1 MTTFGQS
8 ELVTL
13 PVTRIFRLPLSK
25 GVFGKQLEG
34 LILGNGMGYL
44 GTPTPSKTD
53 EFSEKFQTAFD
64 LRPSYVFGRNIA
76 DFGEWK
82 VCVIS

>member
-1 MTTFGQS
+1 MAMNVVVGKIGLLLWLALSDPEPFFSQNFQSEHTKTKFIYMTTFGQS

-34 LILGNGMGYL
+34 LILGNGMG
-44 GTPTPSKTD
+44 
-53 EFSEKFQTAFD
+53 
-64 LRPSYVFGRNIA
+64 
-76 DFGEWK
+76 
-82 VCVIS
+82 

>member
-34 LILGNGMGYL
+34 LILGNGMG
-44 GTPTPSKTD
+44 
-53 EFSEKFQTAFD
+53 
-64 LRPSYVFGRNIA
+64 
-76 DFGEWK
+76 
-82 VCVIS
+82 

>member
-13 PVTRIFRLPLSK
+13 PVTRIFRLPLRK

-64 LRPSYVFGRNIA
+64 LPLIFGKLCCN
-76 DFGEWK
+76 FF
-82 VCVIS
+82 